1 MLKAKSMMSPSRLWL
16 ILLLGLLLATLLFA
30 KKVTQLSFPGLEV
43 APQTVVI
50 EPQCPTP
57 EQKAVIRKNLNL
69 YGAGFSQGY
78 DNSIYMSNLISIAK
92 TLGYPDPSRDN
103 IRDVLRFL
111 RQALKMW

>member
-1 MLKAKSMMSPSRLWL
+1 MLKTRSIMSSSRLWF
-16 ILLLGLLLATLLFA
+16 ILLLGLLLTALLFA
-30 KKVTQLSFPGLEV
+30 KKVTQLSFPGLDV

-57 EQKAVIRKNLNL
+57 EQKEVIRRNMNL

-78 DNSIYMSNLISIAK
+78 DNGIYMSNLISMAK
-92 TLGYPDPSRDN
+92 TLGYPDPSREN

-111 RQALKMW
+111 RQALKMC